1 VTALVACETVLL
13 VLLTMLVAGLLRS
26 HAEILRRL
34 GPGGDGEGDAPRAAA
49 APPRDDEAAPDV
61 AGVTLAG
68 DAAKLA
74 LGAPGAPDTLLA
86 FLSTGCETCKGFFST
101 FAEGAPLPHD
111 IRLVV
116 VTKDTSR
123 ESPSRLRELAGD
135 LPLVM
140 SSAAWSDYRVPGSP
154 YFVLARGGRIA
165 GEGSAS
171 EWAQLASLLR
181 DAFDDLDAFGSDG
194 EARALRADRAL
205 RSAGI
210 GPGDPSLY
218 PGGDER

>member
-13 VLLTMLVAGLLRS
+13 VLLTVLVAGLLRS

-34 GPGGDGEGDAPRAAA
+34 GPGGEEPRPPEAPR
-49 APPRDDEAAPDV
+49 RDDEAAPDV

-86 FLSTGCETCKGFFST
+86 FLSTGCSTCGGFFAA
-101 FAEGAPLPHD
+101 FADGAPLPHD
-111 IRLVV
+111 VRLVV

-135 LPLVM
+135 LPLIM
-140 SSAAWSDYRVPGSP
+140 SSSAWSDYRVPGSP
-154 YFVLARGGRIA
+154 YFVLARAGRVA

-171 EWAQLASLLR
+171 EWTQLASLLR
-181 DAFDDLDAFGSDG
+181 DAFDDLDASGSDG
-194 EARALRADRAL
+194 EARAMRADRAL
-205 RSAGI
+205 GTAGI
-210 GPGDPSLY
+210 GPGHPSLY
-218 PGGDER
+218 PTGDDQ

>member
-13 VLLTMLVAGLLRS
+13 VLLTVLVAGLLRS

-34 GPGGDGEGDAPRAAA
+34 GPGGGEGEAPRAAE

-68 DAAKLA
+68 DATKLA

-86 FLSTGCETCKGFFST
+86 FLSTGCVTCKGFFSS
-101 FAEGAPLPHD
+101 FSEGAPLPHD

-116 VTKDTSR
+116 VTKDTSH

-140 SSAAWSDYRVPGSP
+140 SSSAWADYRVPGSP
-154 YFVLARGGRIA
+154 YFVLARGGHIA
-165 GEGSAS
+165 GEGSAT
-171 EWAQLASLLR
+171 EWSQLASLLR

-194 EARALRADRAL
+194 EARAMRADRAL
-205 RSAGI
+205 RSSGI

-218 PGGDER
+218 PGGEDR